1 MRLRQKRGRERW
13 AQAEREARRALMKA
27 ARRIDQ
33 FGHRRASASWRDRR
47 RIEERRTVCMKATG
61 RPSPAMPELINFPTP
76 IIGPPD
82 RGRLLSASEVAR
94 LIGGVSAAWVR
105 RQVPHKLT
113 LGHSTVRWYEA
124 DVRRWLERCR
134 ASA

>member
-1 MRLRQKRGRERW
+1 MTQTLTFPVG
-13 AQAEREARRALMKA
+13 L
-27 ARRIDQ
+27 
-33 FGHRRASASWRDRR
+33 SAP
-47 RIEERRTVCMKATG
+47 M
-61 RPSPAMPELINFPTP
+61 
-76 IIGPPD
+76 D
-82 RGRLLSASEVAR
+82 RGHLLSASEVAD
-94 LIGGVSAAWVR
+94 LIGGVSTAWVR